1 MQLVTRVLRLVGT
14 PRLTVDSKTHTHYY
28 CMHISV
34 CTVVCSESFDVL
46 ASLGEV
52 QLENWRLLEKEKQLE
67 DLLPPSSSPLTPPP
81 HKHYSL
87 IPSPPPPHK
96 PYSLI
101 PSPPPSTNTTP
112 SSPHSLIPSPP
123 PSTNTTPSSP
133 HPLLPQTLLP
143 HPLTPS
149 SHKPYSLIPSP
160 PPPTNPTP
168 SSPHPLLPNKPKKQL
183 LDSQWTVRHTA
194 TTVCTSLCVLL
205 SADHLSRGRR
215 VRLYIYRGQ
224 WNTWELLDSQWTV
237 RHTAT
242 TVCTSLCVLLSADHL
257 SRGRRVRLYIYRGQW
272 NTWELLD
279 SQWTVRHTATTVCTS
294 LCVLLSADH
303 LSRGRRVPYQIYRGQ
318 WNTYCCR
325 TPFKFPLLN
334 YENKFNVNASLSC
347 AIQPGGRGGDSKSQ
361 RCSPQKVP

>member
-1 MQLVTRVLRLVGT
+1 
-14 PRLTVDSKTHTHYY
+14 
-28 CMHISV
+28 MHISV

-168 SSPHPLLPNKPKKQL
+168 SFPPPTNTTPSSPHPLLPNKPKKQ
-183 LDSQWTVRHTA
+183 
-194 TTVCTSLCVLL
+194 
-205 SADHLSRGRR
+205 
-215 VRLYIYRGQ
+215 
-224 WNTWELLDSQWTV
+224 LLDSQWTV

>member
-67 DLLPPSSSPLTPPP
+67 DLLPPSSSPRTPPP

-160 PPPTNPTP
+160 PPPTNPTPSFPPPTNTTP

-257 SRGRRVRLYIYRGQW
+257 SRGRRVL
-272 NTWELLD
+272 
-279 SQWTVRHTATTVCTS
+279 
-294 LCVLLSADH
+294 
-303 LSRGRRVPYQIYRGQ
+303 YQIYRGQ

>member
-168 SSPHPLLPNKPKKQL
+168 SFPPPTNTTPSSPHPLLPNKPKKQ
-183 LDSQWTVRHTA
+183 
-194 TTVCTSLCVLL
+194 
-205 SADHLSRGRR
+205 
-215 VRLYIYRGQ
+215 
-224 WNTWELLDSQWTV
+224 LLDSQWTV